1 LGICIRFALE
11 SAQSIDGELVES
23 IRKKIEERGW
33 EWQKGLI
40 GQPNRTHDTSTP
52 VQIFGIAVTPQ
63 VEVDDLPGV
72 PLYENDNAECP
83 NPCFR
88 FTYKYEENPQYT
100 DCEHPNMSHIDFDIW
115 YSDFDFEAAGHGGD
129 WTGIFF

>member
-1 LGICIRFALE
+1 MGICIRFALE

-115 YSDFDFEAAGHGGD
+115 YSDFEAAGHGGD